1 MEDTTMGWDSSD
13 DIQTQVDCDTC
24 GTLAVYVGDDG
35 EDGPAF
41 AAGTDHYHTKGQGHD
56 CTLTVL

>member
-1 MEDTTMGWDSSD
+1 MGWDSSD